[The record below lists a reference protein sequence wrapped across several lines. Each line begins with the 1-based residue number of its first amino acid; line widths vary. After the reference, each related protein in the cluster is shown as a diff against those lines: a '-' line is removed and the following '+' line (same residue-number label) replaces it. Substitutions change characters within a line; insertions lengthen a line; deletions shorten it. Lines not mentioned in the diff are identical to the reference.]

1 MITNLFHTFF
11 YNPIY
16 NILVFFI
23 HIIPT
28 GDVGVAVVIITLL
41 VRFALLPLS
50 LSAARTQHMM
60 SSLTPHLN
68 KIKEKHKD
76 NKEQQ
81 AKETMALYKEMNV
94 NPFSSFIVMFLQI
107 PILLALYMVF
117 LYGALPHID
126 GKILYSFITA
136 PTVVSMN
143 FLGIFHMASKSIVLA
158 AFAGITQYFQATLT
172 IARTKTTQQ
181 QGKMKDFSKIMNSQ
195 IRFVFPII
203 IAVVAYSTSG
213 AIALYFIATNLFGIF
228 QEKYLQRSLAKIQT
242 NQQINSNNQAQHTK

>member
-1 MITNLFHTFF
+1 MITNLFNTFF

-16 NILVFFI
+16 NILVFLI

-28 GDVGVAVVIITLL
+28 GDVGVAVVIITLA
-41 VRFALLPLS
+41 VRFILLPLS

-126 GKILYSFITA
+126 SKILYSFVSA
-136 PTVVSMN
+136 PTTISMN
-143 FLGIFHMASKSIVLA
+143 FLGIFHMASKSMILA

-172 IARTKTTQQ
+172 LTRTKTTQQ
-181 QGKMKDFSKIMNSQ
+181 TGKMKDISKIMNSQ

-213 AIALYFIATNLFGIF
+213 AIALYFVATNLFGIF
-228 QEKYLQRSLAKIQT
+228 QEKYLQRLLANIKTGVPTVSDTKKI
-242 NQQINSNNQAQHTK
+242 S

>member
-1 MITNLFHTFF
+1 MIISLFHTFF

-41 VRFALLPLS
+41 VRFSLLPMS
-50 LSAARTQHMM
+50 LSAARTQHIM
-60 SSLTPHLN
+60 SSLTPHIN
-68 KIKEKHKD
+68 KIKEQ
-76 NKEQQ
+76 NKNDKQQQ
-81 AKETMALYKEMNV
+81 AKETMALYKEMKV

-107 PILLALYMVF
+107 PVLLALYMVF

-126 GKILYSFITA
+126 TKILYSFITTP
-136 PTVVSMN
+136 PTVSMN
-143 FLGIFHMASKSIVLA
+143 FLGIFNMASKSMILA
-158 AFAGITQYFQATLT
+158 GLAGITQYFQATLT

-181 QGKMKDFSKIMNSQ
+181 QGKMKDVSRIMNSQ

-228 QEKYLQRSLAKIQT
+228 QEKYLQKSLARTKIDQQLNTT
-242 NQQINSNNQAQHTK
+242 N